1 MPTSSPAATSAG
13 KLASTR
19 ISGSAARRPQAIGAA
34 TRPRTKATRHEISP
48 ACGRARPPRMPL
60 TPAMRPFSTT
70 KSAAAAP
77 MIAPPI
83 RADAGVNAFQAIDM
97 VDVEHNTIGGS
108 MRLALILLSA
118 VLSGYG
124 PVALAQSTADYP
136 HRAIRIIVPLAPGGN
151 VDIVARTLAD
161 QVSKSLGQAVLVEK
175 RPGASSLVGTQ
186 FVARSA
192 ADGYTVLAVANTFAT
207 VPLIV
212 ASPGYDPLK
221 DFTGITL
228 TCLVPQVLVVN
239 PAVPAQS
246 VKELVALAKSQPG
259 KISYASSGNG
269 STGHMA
275 AELFN
280 RQAGVTMLHVPYKG
294 NSQALVDV
302 ISGQVAMMFD
312 QVSTS
317 TPQIKA
323 GKVRAIAVTSRVR
336 SALLPEVPTVDEAG
350 VPGYEDITFNGMVAP
365 GGTPRA
371 ALVRLNRAI
380 AEAVREPELYKRF
393 IERGVELRASA
404 SPEEFTEHIRAE
416 FEKKARLAR
425 EAGIKSE

>member
-1 MPTSSPAATSAG
+1 MRS
-13 KLASTR
+13 KRSTW
-19 ISGSAARRPQAIGAA
+19 
-34 TRPRTKATRHEISP
+34 
-48 ACGRARPPRMPL
+48 
-60 TPAMRPFSTT
+60 F
-70 KSAAAAP
+70 
-77 MIAPPI
+77 
-83 RADAGVNAFQAIDM
+83 
-97 VDVEHNTIGGS
+97 EHNTIGGN
-108 MRLALILLSA
+108 MRLARILLFA
-118 VLSGYG
+118 VLSGCG
-124 PVALAQSTADYP
+124 PLALGQAAAGYP
-136 HRAIRIIVPLAPGGN
+136 HRAIRVMVRLAGGGN
-151 VDIVARTLAD
+151 DDLVARTLAD
-161 QVSKSLGQAVLVEK
+161 QVSKSLGQPVLVEN

-186 FVARSA
+186 FVAKSA
-192 ADGYTVLAVANTFAT
+192 ADGYTLLAVANTFAT

-239 PAVPAQS
+239 PGLPAQS
-246 VKELVALAKSQPG
+246 VKELVALARSHPG

-302 ISGQVAMMFD
+302 ISGQVAVMFD

-323 GKVRAIAVTSRVR
+323 GKGRAIAGTSLPRPP
-336 SALLPEVPTVDEAG
+336 LLPEVPTVAESG

-365 GGTPRA
+365 AGTPPGVLLCLHPA
-371 ALVRLNRAI
+371 A
-380 AEAVREPELYKRF
+380 P
-393 IERGVELRASA
+393 
-404 SPEEFTEHIRAE
+404 P
-416 FEKKARLAR
+416 ARP
-425 EAGIKSE
+425 G

>member
-1 MPTSSPAATSAG
+1 
-13 KLASTR
+13 
-19 ISGSAARRPQAIGAA
+19 
-34 TRPRTKATRHEISP
+34 
-48 ACGRARPPRMPL
+48 
-60 TPAMRPFSTT
+60 
-70 KSAAAAP
+70 
-77 MIAPPI
+77 
-83 RADAGVNAFQAIDM
+83 
-97 VDVEHNTIGGS
+97 
-108 MRLALILLSA
+108 MRLGRILLSA
-118 VLSGYG
+118 VLWGCA
-124 PVALAQSTADYP
+124 PAALAQSSADYP
-136 HRAIRIIVPLAPGGN
+136 HRAIRIIVPLAAGGN

-161 QVSKSLGQAVLVEK
+161 PVSKSLGQTVLVEN

-192 ADGYTVLAVANTFAT
+192 PDGYTVLAVANTFAT

-212 ASPGYDPLK
+212 ANPGYDPLK

-228 TCLVPQVLVVN
+228 TCLVPQVLVVH
-239 PAVPAQS
+239 PALPVQS

-294 NSQALVDV
+294 NSQALIDV

-323 GKVRAIAVTSRVR
+323 GKVRAIAVTSLAR
-336 SALLPEVPTVDEAG
+336 SPLLPEVPTVDESG
-350 VPGYEDITFNGMVAP
+350 VPGYEDITFNALVAP
-365 GGTPRA
+365 AGTPREVLA
-371 ALVRLNRAI
+371 RLQQAVAKAVSD
-380 AEAVREPELYKRF
+380 AELTKRF
-393 IERGVELRASA
+393 IERGVELKASS
-404 SPEEFTEHIRAE
+404 SPEEFSAHIRAE
-416 FEKKARLAR
+416 FEKKGRLAH
-425 EAGIKSE
+425 EAGIRAE